1 MLGVW
6 LPERLDLLE
15 LIYLGMMVFL
25 VVAVGAFALYLL
37 LQQFRNPGRSS
48 RTR

>member
-1 MLGVW
+1 MLAVW

-37 LQQFRNPGRSS
+37 LQQFRNPGRSP
-48 RTR
+48 RTP